1 MKKLK
6 LLLIAVIVITMN
18 SCDDDDSVA
27 TSGNILFDFTHN
39 WDGDNV
45 TADDFN
51 IIQFTNADGDAVG
64 VSKLR
69 YLISNI
75 SLHKTDGSAISID
88 GYLLVDL
95 STQAT
100 TAFVSNIPFDTYTS
114 ISFTFGFDETDNID
128 GFYNDLNSVSWN
140 WPEMLGGGYHFMQLE
155 GKYLDAAVENPF
167 AYHMGTARLSP
178 GVFEANHFEVFING
192 FTNTSD
198 ASIEIKM
205 NIAEWFKN
213 PYTWDLETYNID
225 LMMNYDA
232 QILMNQNGG
241 SVFSLGNVNQ

>member
-6 LLLIAVIVITMN
+6 LLLIVIIAITMN
-18 SCDDDDSVA
+18 SCDDDNSAA

-45 TADDFN
+45 TADEFN
-51 IIQFTNADGDAVG
+51 VFQFTNANGQQMSI
-64 VSKLR
+64 SKLR

-75 SLHKTDGSAISID
+75 VLHRTDGSAIPID

-128 GFYNDLNSVSWN
+128 GFYTDLNSVSWN

-155 GKYLDAAVENPF
+155 GMYIDGLIESPY
-167 AYHMGTARLSP
+167 AYHMGTARVSS
-178 GVFEANHFEVFING
+178 GIFEANHLEVFING

-213 PYTWDLETYNID
+213 PYTWNLDTYSTD

-232 QILMNQNGG
+232 QILMNQNGN
-241 SVFSLGNVNQ
+241 SVFSLGDVNQ

>member
-6 LLLIAVIVITMN
+6 LLLIAIIVVTIN
-18 SCDDDDSVA
+18 SCDDDDPIA

-51 IIQFTNADGDAVG
+51 IIQFTTADGDAMS

-75 SLHKTDGSAISID
+75 TLHKTDGSAIPID
-88 GYLLVDL
+88 GYILIDL
-95 STQAT
+95 STQST
-100 TAFVSNIPFDTYTS
+100 SAFVSNIPFDTYTS
-114 ISFTFGFDETDNID
+114 ISFTFGFDEADNID
-128 GFYNDLNSVSWN
+128 GFYNDLNAVSWN
-140 WPEMLGGGYHFMQLE
+140 WPEMLGSGYHFMQLE
-155 GKYLDAAVENPF
+155 GKYLDAAVESPF

-192 FTNTSD
+192 FTSTSD

-205 NIAEWFKN
+205 NISEWFKN

>member
-1 MKKLK
+1 MKNLK
-6 LLLIAVIVITMN
+6 LFLIAIIIITMN
-18 SCDDDDSVA
+18 SCDDDDPVA

-51 IIQFTNADGDAVG
+51 IIQFTNADGDTMS

-75 SLHKTDGSAISID
+75 ILHKTDGSTIPID
-88 GYLLVDL
+88 GYILVDL
-95 STQAT
+95 STQST
-100 TAFVSNIPFDTYTS
+100 FAFVYNIPFDTYTS
-114 ISFTFGFDETDNID
+114 ISFTFGFDADDNID
-128 GFYNDLNSVSWN
+128 GFYNDLNSALWN

-155 GKYLDAAVENPF
+155 GKYLNGVVENPF

-178 GVFEANHFEVFING
+178 GAFEANHFEVFING

-198 ASIEIKM
+198 TSIEIKM

-232 QILMNQNGG
+232 QILMNQNGN
-241 SVFSLGNVNQ
+241 SVFSLGEVN

>member
-1 MKKLK
+1 MKNLK
-6 LLLIAVIVITMN
+6 LLLVAILFITMN
-18 SCDDDDSVA
+18 SCDNDDPVA
-27 TSGNILFDFTHN
+27 TSGSIRFDFSHN

-45 TADDFN
+45 TVDDFN
-51 IIQFTNADGDAVG
+51 IFQFTNANGQEMSI
-64 VSKLR
+64 SKLR

-75 SLHKTDGSAISID
+75 FLNKADGSSIAID

-100 TAFVSNIPFDTYTS
+100 FAFVSNIPFDTYTS
-114 ISFTFGFDETDNID
+114 ISFTFGFDETENVD
-128 GFYNDLNSVSWN
+128 GAYPDLNSASWN

-155 GKYLDAAVENPF
+155 GMYADGLIESPY
-167 AYHMGTARLSP
+167 AYHMGTARLAP

-192 FTNTSD
+192 FTHTSD

-213 PYTWDLETYNID
+213 PYTWDLDTYSTD

-232 QILMNQNGG
+232 QILMNQNGN
-241 SVFSLGNVNQ
+241 SVFSLGTVN